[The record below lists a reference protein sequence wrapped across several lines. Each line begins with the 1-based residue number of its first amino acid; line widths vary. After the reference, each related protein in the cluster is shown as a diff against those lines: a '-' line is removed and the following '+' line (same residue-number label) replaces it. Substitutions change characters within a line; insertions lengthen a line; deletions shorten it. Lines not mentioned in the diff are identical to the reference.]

1 MLLYVLSKSKCSYHC
16 LNVKLA
22 AEKLLR
28 IHPRLECCCL
38 CYSLHLV
45 YLFV

>member
-1 MLLYVLSKSKCSYHC
+1 MSLNAVVAYVLSKSKCSYHC

-28 IHPRLECCCL
+28 IHPRPD
-38 CYSLHLV
+38 
-45 YLFV
+45 